1 MIAVAKPAGAE
12 GGLQGIKTIEEL
24 NIHAKRVFIR
34 LDLNV
39 PMKKG
44 EITDDTRIR
53 GALPTI
59 QYALKEKAK
68 IILASHLGRPKGDTP
83 EDRAKYS
90 LAPVGQR
97 LSELLNLDVLLFED
111 PNGEGIKGMVSGLS
125 EKQILLLENT
135 RFAPGE
141 EKNSMEMATHL
152 ASFTEVYIDDAFG
165 AIHRAHAT
173 VSALPSLI
181 KERGIG
187 FLIQKEVTWLDK
199 LLNVKEKPFLTLLGG
214 AKVSDKIGVIENL
227 MEKVDSFVIG
237 GAMAYTFLAAQGI
250 SVGKSLV
257 EKDKIHLAQ
266 DLLKRF
272 KNRDKKLILPVDHI
286 VATEFKANTPTQATP
301 TAAIP
306 DGMMALDI
314 GPKTTNLIEEE
325 ISKAK
330 IIFWNG
336 PMGAFEIPPFEKGTF
351 KVATALANSKATT
364 VVGGGD
370 SVTAVESAGV
380 ASKISHISTGGGASL
395 EYLEG
400 RSLPGLEVLR
410 QNDFRV
416 DLKMPEP
423 SENDIQ

>member
-1 MIAVAKPAGAE
+1 MSTGSTV
-12 GGLQGIKTIEEL
+12 GLQGIKTIEEL
-24 NIHAKRVFIR
+24 NINARRVFIR

-39 PMKKG
+39 PMKGG

-59 QYALKEKAK
+59 KYALERKAK
-68 IILASHLGRPKGDTP
+68 IVLASHLGRPKGDTP
-83 EDRAKYS
+83 ADRAKYS
-90 LAPVGQR
+90 LSAVGQK

-111 PNGEGIKGMVSGLS
+111 PNGEGIKGMVSGLG

-141 EKNSMEMATHL
+141 EKNSMEMASNL

-165 AIHRAHAT
+165 AIHRAHCT

-187 FLIQKEVTWLDK
+187 FLIQKEITWLDK
-199 LLNVKEKPFLTLLGG
+199 LLNAKEKPFLTLLGG

-237 GAMAYTFLAAQGI
+237 GAMAYTFLAAQDI
-250 SVGKSLV
+250 DVGKSLV
-257 EKDKIHLAQ
+257 ENDKIHLAQ
-266 DLLKRF
+266 DLLRRF
-272 KNRDKKLILPVDHI
+272 KNRGKKLILPADHI
-286 VATEFKANTPTQATP
+286 VAKEFKANPATQITP

-306 DGMMALDI
+306 EGMMALDI
-314 GPKTTNLIEEE
+314 GPKTVALIQEE

-336 PMGAFEIPPFEKGTF
+336 PMGAFETPPFEKGTF
-351 KVATALANSKATT
+351 AVAHAITSSKATT

-370 SVTAVESAGV
+370 SVTAVEAAGV
-380 ASKISHISTGGGASL
+380 ASKVSHISTGGGASL

-400 RSLPGLEVLR
+400 RKLPGLEVLR
-410 QNDFRV
+410 QTDFRKE
-416 DLKMPEP
+416 LEKPEP
-423 SENDIQ
+423 QEDDIV